1 MKKMKKWY
9 GYCETGFFHFWQDDY
24 QEWDRCC
31 EDGLDLRQVGIETL
45 PERMVAD
52 LENKDFKFDSY
63 IFYERINGN
72 RRGK

>member
-1 MKKMKKWY
+1 MKQMKKWY
-9 GYCETGFFHFWQDDY
+9 GYCEKGFFNFWQDDY

-31 EDGLDLRQVGIETL
+31 EDGLDLREVSIETL
-45 PERMVAD
+45 PEELYAD

-72 RRGK
+72 RRD